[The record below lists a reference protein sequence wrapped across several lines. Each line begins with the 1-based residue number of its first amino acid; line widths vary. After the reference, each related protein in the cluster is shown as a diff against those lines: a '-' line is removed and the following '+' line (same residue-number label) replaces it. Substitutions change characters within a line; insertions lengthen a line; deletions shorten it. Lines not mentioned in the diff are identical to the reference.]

1 MVVTLAILV
10 SLRNVYRAVPARNS
24 AVTKSFC
31 ILWRMILYRST
42 NLQAIQ
48 RGSHDS
54 DASSR
59 YDEELVHDV
68 KRTLA
73 ACKVFV
79 FLPIVWLCFTQ
90 LSSNLVTQASQM
102 QLHGAPNDL
111 MQCLEQI
118 TVMVFLPVVDRILM
132 PFLSKQGIILSPIRR
147 IVIGF
152 VFVGMGVSY
161 AAIVQQLVYSA
172 PPCYRYPLAC
182 TAAIVDG
189 HVQPNRIHVAMQV
202 PIYIFFGIGS
212 ILLNVACVEYAYV
225 QSPASLKSFVQALF
239 LLTVAAGSAL
249 SMALVP
255 VSKDPL
261 LVWLFTGVAAAT
273 FSLAFIMH
281 QLL

>member
-1 MVVTLAILV
+1 MLLH
-10 SLRNVYRAVPARNS
+10 
-24 AVTKSFC
+24 
-31 ILWRMILYRST
+31 RST
-42 NLQAIQ
+42 
-48 RGSHDS
+48 DS
-54 DASSR
+54 QSAERVSDDLHASSR
-59 YDEELVHDV
+59 HDEELVQDV
-68 KRTLA
+68 KSTLA

-102 QLHGAPNDL
+102 QLHGIPNDF

-118 TVMVFLPVVDRILM
+118 TVMVFLPVVDRIVTPL
-132 PFLSKQGIILSPIRR
+132 LAKRGIVLSPLRR

-152 VFVGMGVSY
+152 VFVGLGVSF
-161 AAIVQQLVYSA
+161 AAIIQHLVYSA

-182 TAAIVDG
+182 PGAIAGDG
-189 HVQPNRIHVAMQV
+189 VVRPNRIHVAMQV
-202 PIYIFFGIGS
+202 PTYIFFGIGS

-225 QSPASLKSFVQALF
+225 KSPAGLKSFVQALF

-261 LVWLFTGVAAAT
+261 LVWLFTGVASAT
-273 FSLAFIMH
+273 FSVALIMH
-281 QLL
+281 RLL